1 MHIEERS
8 DGDVV
13 VLYVRER
20 RIDARAAPALKEK
33 IGSFVTGGS
42 EWIVLDLSE
51 VEFIDSS
58 GLGAIVSALKLLGR
72 KGDLVISGA
81 REPVL
86 ALFRITRMD
95 KVFRLFPTTDEA
107 QQALAARV

>member
-1 MHIEERS
+1 MRIEERS
-8 DGDVV
+8 EGDVV
-13 VLYVRER
+13 ILRVMER
-20 RIDARAAPALKEK
+20 RIDARSAPDLKET
-33 IGSFVTGGS
+33 IGSFVHGGS

-58 GLGAIVSALKLLGR
+58 GLGAVVSALKLLGR